1 MMQETTP
8 PTVGDNEPFSAGTTP
23 AHDATQESA
32 ASLPSEM
39 KRLGELLA
47 AAMKA
52 AAATEEAESLRGEIR
67 EGARAL
73 RREIDSTLESTRE
86 ATGRVRPVD
95 RASGGTRKLRGE
107 LADALRVLNRVL
119 DKAAGVVEPSDG
131 GEGDPPAA

>member
-8 PTVGDNEPFSAGTTP
+8 PTVGNNDPSPAGTTP
-23 AHDATQESA
+23 AHGKPAEAPAPAQGQESA
-32 ASLPSEM
+32 ATLPSEM

-52 AAATEEAESLRGEIR
+52 AAATEEAASLRGEIR

-107 LADALRVLNRVL
+107 LADALRV
-119 DKAAGVVEPSDG
+119 VVMS
-131 GEGDPPAA
+131 